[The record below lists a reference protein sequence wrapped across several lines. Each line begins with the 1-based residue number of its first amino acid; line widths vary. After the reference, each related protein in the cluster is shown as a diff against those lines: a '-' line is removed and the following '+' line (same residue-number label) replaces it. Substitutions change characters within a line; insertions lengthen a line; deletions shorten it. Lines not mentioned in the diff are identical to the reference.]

1 MKTTPQSV
9 RCRVS
14 PIGCNS
20 LSNQQKETKFS
31 SWDDRRSSWFSSLA
45 SAWELVQKR
54 RGDVYALRKLATGR
68 VRSTGGLPR
77 NGSGA
82 FGGFLTKC
90 LGVRCVLASL
100 LGSVAVCVSSF
111 AQTPDNVAER
121 EVQRRQA
128 GISQGDAALARGKA
142 AMKAKDYGAAHE
154 EFRTAITYLPD
165 AVVSGKGH
173 DEAVEGFCKSGVVLA
188 EARIAEGRYA
198 DAEAILSEV
207 LSDRYEP
214 KCRPAQEL
222 YAHLR
227 QPGYFNKTMSPTF
240 IEKVEQV
247 KQLLTEADG
256 FYQSGRYDLAMKR
269 YDQVLVLDPYNT
281 AARKGQEKINNT
293 KYKYGEEAYNET
305 RSRQLWQ
312 VEKGWEQPVRRYGQ
326 TGEPVAIG
334 ALRNLGGTAQVSNKL
349 TTIIIPRLEFRD
361 ASLREAVDFLREQ
374 AIENDPATE
383 GKRGV
388 NIVIPPSLAVQ
399 RVVTPPG
406 AVSPAPAGAGAPAT
420 APAGTPLAGAPPAAA
435 ANRAGNLPAAP
446 PPERG
451 NITIEL
457 NQIPLGEALRY
468 IANQAGLKV
477 KVEPYAVS
485 LVPKTEQSNDLLVK
499 RYHVPPEF
507 FGGPLD
513 VGYYLEAGGAGA
525 KSAGGGSAQPA
536 PVAENIIEKE
546 AVSYQSASGVGTGA
560 GATSQSNLVQG
571 TSSTRQHL
579 VNDRQLVGRADARTM
594 LQSMGVQF
602 PTVTLPDGH
611 ADAAS
616 ATFWP
621 HTGVLIV
628 RNTQDN
634 LDMVDA
640 LVDQANASQPKQVE
654 IESKFIEITQNNLK
668 ELGFDWLLG
677 PFNIGNHKV
686 FGAGGTSVNSQ
697 AASPG
702 NFPFVNTTGQ
712 PIGDTQPGQPIG
724 QFPVTGGNRSGSLA
738 ISANALDALLFP
750 GASGVAPGIFGLAGV
765 FTDPQFQVVI
775 RALNQKK
782 GVDLLSAPKV
792 TTKSGQRAIIE
803 VVREFRYPSTFTPP
817 QVPSIASTTGNTVIG
832 GATTVPVV
840 VTPTTPQ
847 DWETRNTG
855 VTLEVEP
862 VVGGDATTI
871 DLNLVPQVVEF
882 EGFINYGSPI
892 NAVGVN
898 TLGGVISTSVP
909 VLLTQN
915 VINQPVFSTRKVT
928 TSVSVY
934 DGQTVVLGGLMR
946 EDVQKTEDKT
956 PIIGDIPLVG
966 RLFRTNVD
974 QHIKRNLVIFVTARV
989 ITPSGLAFNN
999 EEEEEEG
1006 LLPPALPEAPAYKK

>member
-9 RCRVS
+9 RSRSKACPERS
-14 PIGCNS
+14 RTGSGCNP
-20 LSNQQKETKFS
+20 LGIQQKETKLTKVSVFRAS
-31 SWDDRRSSWFSSLA
+31 FIRVDSCLPRRSFAKAGVSWALRSVSGAPSA
-45 SAWELVQKR
+45 SADR
-54 RGDVYALRKLATGR
+54 TGR
-68 VRSTGGLPR
+68 
-77 NGSGA
+77 A
-82 FGGFLTKC
+82 
-90 LGVRCVLASL
+90 
-100 LGSVAVCVSSF
+100 VAVLVSLSLFLICVSSF

-128 GISQGDAALARGKA
+128 GISQGEAALARGKA

-154 EFRTAITYLPD
+154 EFRMAVTYLPD
-165 AVVSGKGH
+165 AVVSGKAH

-207 LSDRYEP
+207 LSDRYDP
-214 KCRPAQEL
+214 KCRAAQEL

-256 FYQSGRYDLAMKR
+256 FYNSGRYDLAMKR
-269 YDQVLVLDPYNT
+269 YDQVLALDPYNT
-281 AARKGQEKINNT
+281 AARKGQEKVNNT
-293 KYKYGEEAYNET
+293 KYKYGVEAYDET

-312 VEKGWEQPVRRYGQ
+312 VEKAWEQPVRRYGQ

-334 ALRNLGGTAQVSNKL
+334 ALKNLGGTAQVSNKL
-349 TTIIIPRLEFRD
+349 NTIIIPRLEFRD

-374 AIENDPATE
+374 AVENDPATE

-399 RVVTPPG
+399 RVVTPPA
-406 AVSPAPAGAGAPAT
+406 AVSPAPAGTGTPAA
-420 APAGTPLAGAPPAAA
+420 APAGTPPVGAPPAAA
-435 ANRAGNLPAAP
+435 NRPGNLTAAP

-513 VGYYLEAGGAGA
+513 VGYYLEGSLGVGQT
-525 KSAGGGSAQPA
+525 AGGGSAQPA
-536 PVAENIIEKE
+536 PVAENVVQKE
-546 AVSYQSASGVGTGA
+546 AVSYQTASGVGSGA

-571 TSSTRQHL
+571 TSTTRQHL
-579 VNDRQLVGRADARTM
+579 LNDRQLVGRADARTM

-602 PTVTLPDGH
+602 PTVTLPDGR
-611 ADAAS
+611 ADTAS

-686 FGAGGTSVNSQ
+686 FGAGGTSANSS
-697 AASPG
+697 AANPA

-712 PIGDTQPGQPIG
+712 PIGDTQPGQAIG

-803 VVREFRYPSTFTPP
+803 VVREFRYPKTYTQP
-817 QVPSIASTTGNTVIG
+817 QVPQIGSSTTVVG
-832 GATTVPVV
+832 GVVPVV

-898 TLGGVISTSVP
+898 TIGGAISTSVP
-909 VLLTQN
+909 VLLTEN